1 VLPPSG
7 STEPTC
13 LTVRHYRRAARRRN
27 RRVDDVMCRMI
38 PAWMGHSN
46 WDGPR
51 KLGSDNPDIVKVEA
65 LLKGE
70 NVLLTVALNRQFSEW
85 HEGGTSDPDF
95 IWRWRSDDLLSWESI
110 SDRRRVVILA
120 EAGSGKTVE
129 MREQA
134 RRRTEAGEFGF
145 YATVEDVGRDGLD
158 GALAPGD
165 RARLVSWR
173 GKSNES
179 AWFFVDSVDEA
190 KLSGIRLERA
200 IRRIAEGIAGNERR
214 AHVILSG
221 RLTDWEFRRDLERLA
236 EGLPVPKDTVLPPPP
251 TAEEVLISTL
261 RHERPQPQVATAE
274 GPLVVLMAALDRDR
288 VKLFAAAKHAPNVD
302 AFLAQIETANL
313 WRFARRPLDL
323 DWLVDFWQSQGRL
336 GSLAEMLE
344 NSLTA
349 RVRETNLDRAQG
361 DALDETRALQ
371 AIERIGAAL
380 VFGRKSTIAIP
391 DSELVLSKEESLL
404 DLAPVLP
411 EWSPEDRMR
420 LLTRPVFDPATFGR
434 ARLHNDNV
442 GVVRGYLTARWLH
455 RLRQKNLSL
464 RDLFELLFATTYGI
478 DLIKPSMQETAA
490 WLAIWDEEVARE
502 VIRRDP
508 SLPLTAGDP
517 ASLSTSVR
525 EVALTNVIELL
536 ATGDQ
541 HLRILEHDSVKR
553 FARPDLGN
561 IIRTLWSRYHAQP
574 EARRVLLQLIWLG
587 ELRDCADVAETA
599 FETYPD
605 RFTRIFA
612 GRARASAGDD
622 AAKRRYA
629 KFIKDNCE
637 GLPSALV
644 WDAIGDLFPDFLDV
658 GDLLAILSVVDIS
671 DADGGLSFEGQ
682 SPGLVERLD
691 ARPELEQLLR
701 GLLSQLGDDRG
712 DIGHIPD
719 KREEA
724 YFVAIAAAACRL
736 LEQCEADEAP
746 TDTIDAALE
755 LGRRRRYHHS
765 IHEVRD
771 IAAELHRSATRRRLA
786 FWRTAERLSGDRMLQ
801 GRRIE
806 HPWEME
812 VLGYPPKLPVED
824 IAWLLADASGRSA
837 ENERRLAINTSM
849 QLWRQANEPSD
860 ILSEI
865 ERTTRSDAAMRQAYD
880 IWLNPPPQSPELVA
894 QHQQM
899 KEITQRA
906 EAQRAARDQSWL
918 EFIDRLRKDPDQLR
932 RVRPPT
938 AEGADTRVYHLWQ
951 LLTQTV
957 DSSSRYAIDSIAPLE
972 PMLGAEAAA
981 ALRDAIMQH
990 WRLWRPRLKST
1001 KVGSE
1006 RNQMSSMD
1014 CMGITGVSLEARA
1027 RPRWAERLSS
1037 DEAILAASY
1046 ATLEINGFPSWLSE
1060 LAAAKPTEVRRVLV
1074 GEIAAELDGPKPRD
1088 RYDALEDVSRADK
1101 PIIELMAPALFDELE
1116 RRDDLTAAALA
1127 PMLSIIAPGLREN
1140 RQQFVQLAIDR
1151 FNNAVDA
1158 HVRALYLGSAF
1169 AVDSATAMDAL
1180 MARLDT
1186 LGVRDQTALVERM
1199 LPSIFGTGFRDM
1211 NIAQPDISFE
1221 TLERLV
1227 AIAFRTIRTEDDHN
1241 RRSGEVFSP
1250 DARDNAEHARSAAFN
1265 QLMAIPGRATFDAL
1279 LRLAENPD
1287 CPITK
1292 PRLHELAGARAAQD
1306 SESAPW
1312 LPAETIAFE
1321 QTAETAPSTAKD
1333 LQRVALR
1340 RLEDMQHELLHGDFA
1355 QGVMV
1360 KALPKETAVQN
1371 WVADRLRLKQGR
1383 AYSVEREPHVA
1394 DEKEP
1399 DVRLRAKVTDA
1410 SLAIEIKVPEKWKLK
1425 ALEEALTDQ
1434 LCGRY
1439 LRAQDARYG
1448 ILLLVYKK
1456 PRPKGWKDTK
1466 TGAVLKFSQVVDRLR
1481 DLAARIAGTGPDAPQ
1496 PEIAVLDVTSC
1507 GTST

>member
-1 VLPPSG
+1 LNWSG
-7 STEPTC
+7 PGKAGFDDPD
-13 LTVRHYRRAARRRN
+13 VR
-27 RRVDDVMCRMI
+27 
-38 PAWMGHSN
+38 
-46 WDGPR
+46 
-51 KLGSDNPDIVKVEA
+51 KVGA
-65 LLKGE
+65 HPKGE
-70 NVLLTVALNRQFSEW
+70 KFLLTIALNRQFSEW
-85 HEGGTSDPDF
+85 HEGGVSDPDL
-95 IWRWRSDDLLSWESI
+95 ISLWRSDNLSSWESI
-110 SDRRRVVILA
+110 SARHRVVILA
-120 EAGSGKTVE
+120 EAGSGKSVE

-134 RRRTEAGEFGF
+134 RRRTEAGQFAF

-165 RARLVSWR
+165 RGRLASWR
-173 GKSNES
+173 GKSDES

-251 TAEEVLISTL
+251 TAEELLIGTL

-274 GPLVVLMAALDRDR
+274 GPLVVLMAGLDRDR

-302 AFLAQIETANL
+302 AFLAQIEAANL

-380 VFGRKSTIAIP
+380 VFGRKTTIAIP
-391 DSELVLSKEESLL
+391 DSELVLSNEDRPL
-404 DLAPVLP
+404 DLTPVLP
-411 EWSPEDRMR
+411 EWSPEDRTR

-434 ARLHNDNV
+434 ARLHNDNM

-455 RLRQKNLSL
+455 RLRQKNLSH

-508 SLPLTAGDP
+508 SLLLTAGDP

-541 HLRILEHDSVKR
+541 RLRILEHDSVKR

-561 IIRTLWSRYHAQP
+561 IIRNLWSRYHAQP
-574 EARRVLLQLIWLG
+574 DVRRVLLQLIWLG
-587 ELRDCADVAETA
+587 EMRDCADVAETA

-605 RFTRIFA
+605 RYTRIFA

-637 GLPSALV
+637 GLSNALV
-644 WDAIGDLFPDFLDV
+644 WDAIGDLFPDFLNV
-658 GDLLAILSVVDIS
+658 GDLLAILSAVDIS

-691 ARPELEQLLR
+691 ARPELERLLH

-736 LEQCEADEAP
+736 LEQCEADDAP

-771 IAAELHRSATRRRLA
+771 IAAELRRSAARRRLA
-786 FWRTAERLSGDRMLQ
+786 FWRAAKRLSGDRILQ
-801 GRRIE
+801 GRPIE
-806 HPWEME
+806 HPWEIE

-824 IAWLLADASGRSA
+824 IAWLLADAPGRSA
-837 ENERRLAINTSM
+837 ENERRLAINAAM

-865 ERTTRSDAAMRQAYD
+865 EQATRSDTAMRQAYD

-899 KEITQRA
+899 KEITQRGEA
-906 EAQRAARDQSWL
+906 ERAARDQSWL

-938 AEGADTRVYHLWQ
+938 AEGVDTRVYHLWQ

-981 ALRDAIMQH
+981 ALQDAIMQH

-1001 KVGSE
+1001 KVGGE

-1060 LAAAKPTEVRRVLV
+1060 LAAAKPTEIRSVLV
-1074 GEIAAELDGPKPRD
+1074 GEIAAELDDPKPRA
-1088 RYDALEDVSRADK
+1088 RYDALEDVARADK
-1101 PIIELMAPALFDELE
+1101 RIIELMAPALFDELE
-1116 RRDDLTAAALA
+1116 RRDGLTAAALV
-1127 PMLSIIAPGLREN
+1127 PMLSIIAQGLQEN
-1140 RQQFVQLAIDR
+1140 RQQFVQRAIDR

-1169 AVDSATAMDAL
+1169 AVNSATAMDAL

-1186 LGVRDQTALVERM
+1186 LGTRDQTALVERM
-1199 LPSIFGTGFRDM
+1199 LPSIFGTGFHDT

-1265 QLMAIPGRATFDAL
+1265 QLTAIPGRATFDAL

-1287 CPITK
+1287 FPIPK
-1292 PRLHELAGARAAQD
+1292 PRLNELAGARAAQD

-1312 LPAETIAFE
+1312 LPAETVAFE

-1355 QGVMV
+1355 QGVVV
-1360 KALPKETAVQN
+1360 KALPKETAVQS

-1383 AYSVEREPHVA
+1383 AYSVEREPHVV

-1410 SLAIEIKVPEKWKLK
+1410 SVAVEIKVPESWTLEE
-1425 ALEEALTDQ
+1425 LEEALSDQ

-1439 LRAQDARYG
+1439 LRAQDARHG
-1448 ILLLVYKK
+1448 VLLLVHKK
-1456 PRPKGWKDTK
+1456 RRPKGWKDTK
-1466 TGAVLKFSQVVDRLR
+1466 TGSVLKFSEVVERLR
-1481 DLAARIAGTGPDAPQ
+1481 NLAARIAGTGPDAPQ